1 MNYINFHCHKPDS
14 CNKGHGVYSLNV
26 NDIVDEQIPENCTI
40 GIHPWQCKHPDVND
54 WLKQMDFLVQSPNVL
69 AIGEIGL
76 DRLRG
81 GNLDLQ
87 TQIMLAQV
95 EIARNVNKPIIIHCV
110 RAWSELIKALSK
122 PDFQTVKKAI
132 HGFRGKAD
140 TAKQLINQNYYISF
154 GSILV
159 DPTPELAESLTMIP
173 LNRLF
178 FETDASEMPIGEV
191 YSAASDILDLSVKEL
206 LQQTERNFAEFFNR

>member
-14 CNKGHGVYSLNV
+14 CNNGYGVYSLNV

-54 WLKQMDFLVQSPNVL
+54 WLKQMDFLAQSPNVL

-87 TQIMLAQV
+87 TQIMLSQV
-95 EIARNVNKPIIIHCV
+95 DIAKSVNKPIIIHCV
-110 RAWSELIKALSK
+110 RAWSELLKSLSNTEFK
-122 PDFQTVKKAI
+122 SIKKAI
-132 HGFRGKAD
+132 HGFRGKTD
-140 TAKQLINQNYYISF
+140 IAKQLITQNYYISF

-159 DPTPELAESLTMIP
+159 DPTPELAESLTMVP
-173 LNRLF
+173 LDRLF
-178 FETDASEMPIGEV
+178 FETDTSEMPIGEV
-191 YSAASDILDLSVKEL
+191 YSAASDILNIPIKDLS
-206 LQQTERNFAEFFNR
+206 QQAERNFAEFFNK

>member
-26 NDIVDEQIPENCTI
+26 NDIVDEQIPENSSI
-40 GIHPWQCKHPDVND
+40 GIHPWQCQHPDVND
-54 WLKQMDFLVQSPNVL
+54 WLKQMDFLAQSPNVL

-87 TQIMLAQV
+87 TQIMLSQV
-95 EIARNVNKPIIIHCV
+95 EIAKNVNKPIIIHCV

-132 HGFRGKAD
+132 HGFRAKAD
-140 TAKQLINQNYYISF
+140 IAEQLINQNYYISF

-159 DPTPELAESLTMIP
+159 DPTPELAESLTMVP

-191 YSAASDILDLSVKEL
+191 YSAASDILDIPVEEL
-206 LQQTERNFAEFFNR
+206 LQQTEKNFAEFFNK

>member
-1 MNYINFHCHKPDS
+1 MNYINFHCHKPNC
-14 CNKGHGVYSLNV
+14 CNKGYGVYSLSM

-40 GIHPWQCKHPDVND
+40 GIHPWQSEHPDVTD

-81 GNLDLQ
+81 ANLELQ
-87 TQIMLAQV
+87 TQILLAQV
-95 EIARNVNKPIIIHCV
+95 EIAQKINKPIILHCV
-110 RAWSELIKALSK
+110 RAWSELIKSLSNPEFK
-122 PDFQTVKKAI
+122 TVKKAI
-132 HGFRGKAD
+132 HGFRGKAEI
-140 TAKQLINQNYYISF
+140 AKQLINQNYYISF

-159 DPTPELAESLTMIP
+159 DSTPELAESLTMVP

-178 FETDASEMPIGEV
+178 FETDDSEMPIGEV
-191 YSAASDILDLSVKEL
+191 YSAASDILNIPVKDLS
-206 LQQTERNFAEFFNR
+206 QQTERNFTEFFNK

>member
-1 MNYINFHCHKPDS
+1 
-14 CNKGHGVYSLNV
+14 V

-54 WLKQMDFLVQSPNVL
+54 WLKQMDFLVQNPNVL

-87 TQIMLAQV
+87 TQIMLSQV
-95 EIARNVNKPIIIHCV
+95 EIAKNINKPIIIHCV

-159 DPTPELAESLTMIP
+159 DPTPELAESLTKVP

-191 YSAASDILDLSVKEL
+191 YSAASDILDISVKEL
-206 LQQTERNFAEFFNR
+206 LQQTEKNFAEFFNR